1 MDNYTQTCVNNG
13 NSSIIIIHDKKL
25 GFTLDKT
32 KITPTIEKITKN
44 GALEK
49 ELINNCSTI
58 ISGCEIESI
67 GGESIIGLNYEYAL
81 SKIKSFTERP
91 IEVVIK
97 HPNNK
102 TKEKKDIQS
111 VIPKFTESSMLHPQI
126 SVQEMDE
133 ISQKTTKQAL
143 KDLVQFGLDKK
154 NKELSDSD
162 EESLDEN
169 EYISIEK
176 YNKLENDIHLLRLEK
191 TNMELCYNEEL
202 ETIKQQLSNYTNI
215 NDALQNIQ
223 GLEQKLYYDYKSSS
237 KESKCQL
244 NRLIIEYKNNI
255 KICDIYLD
263 NINYGIS
270 YCIKEYIDNK
280 NKKITRY
287 ERITNIKIFIKYYFE
302 WFQTI
307 SIILLAFTVYYIL

>member
-1 MDNYTQTCVNNG
+1 MDNYTQTCANNG
-13 NSSIIIIHDKKL
+13 SSSVFIIHDKKL

-32 KITPTIEKITKN
+32 KTTPTIEKITKN

-49 ELINNCSTI
+49 ELIENCSTI

-91 IEVVIK
+91 IEIVIK
-97 HPNNK
+97 HPNDK
-102 TKEKKDIQS
+102 ETKDTQPI
-111 VIPKFTESSMLHPQI
+111 IPQFTKSSMLHPKI

-143 KDLVQFGLDKK
+143 KDLVQFELDKK
-154 NKELSDSD
+154 NKEFSDSD
-162 EESLDEN
+162 EESLDEH

-191 TNMELCYNEEL
+191 TNIELCYNEEL

-223 GLEQKLYYDYKSSS
+223 GLEEKLYYDYKSSS

-270 YCIKEYIDNK
+270 YCIKEYINNK

>member
-1 MDNYTQTCVNNG
+1 M
-13 NSSIIIIHDKKL
+13 
-25 GFTLDKT
+25 
-32 KITPTIEKITKN
+32 
-44 GALEK
+44 
-49 ELINNCSTI
+49 
-58 ISGCEIESI
+58 
-67 GGESIIGLNYEYAL
+67 
-81 SKIKSFTERP
+81 
-91 IEVVIK
+91 
-97 HPNNK
+97 
-102 TKEKKDIQS
+102 
-111 VIPKFTESSMLHPQI
+111 
-126 SVQEMDE
+126 
-133 ISQKTTKQAL
+133 
-143 KDLVQFGLDKK
+143 
-154 NKELSDSD
+154 
-162 EESLDEN
+162 
-169 EYISIEK
+169 EK

-223 GLEQKLYYDYKSSS
+223 GLEQKLHYDYKSSS

>member
-1 MDNYTQTCVNNG
+1 
-13 NSSIIIIHDKKL
+13 
-25 GFTLDKT
+25 
-32 KITPTIEKITKN
+32 
-44 GALEK
+44 
-49 ELINNCSTI
+49 
-58 ISGCEIESI
+58 
-67 GGESIIGLNYEYAL
+67 
-81 SKIKSFTERP
+81 
-91 IEVVIK
+91 
-97 HPNNK
+97 
-102 TKEKKDIQS
+102 
-111 VIPKFTESSMLHPQI
+111 MLHPQI

-223 GLEQKLYYDYKSSS
+223 GLEQKLHYDYKSSS